1 MANAKVPFEEIPNWV
16 KSYERIQNA
25 VQWIAESPQ
34 MSQLLR
40 TGEQIAKLASYA
52 SSTVPV
58 WIGNAQKMA
67 EALKPAIAICE
78 QLPKIEESVIK
89 AVQLQQDIV
98 SRLGLTAT
106 FWNGISSQVNTWA
119 QSIDT
124 AAIRESFSQLE
135 RLQIIDAIEQV
146 IRDDEF
152 IQTEQPEPIP
162 ISQEDQQIVVEE
174 VTSILSSEKNWEKRF
189 AASVQKW
196 KEEHPVVASILFFI
210 FSQVIV
216 PILVDLMSESIG
228 QPLSPTKVY
237 EAPQTSSSVLYTLP
251 ENELVEIIGDEP
263 YYFKIQISDNTGDQN
278 IIGYASKRSIV
289 IHSGEEIQ
297 EDSQSK
303 VEE

>member
-1 MANAKVPFEEIPNWV
+1 MGEIPNWV

-25 VQWIAESPQ
+25 VQIIAEPTQ

-40 TGEQIAKLASYA
+40 TWEQVVKLSCYP
-52 SSTVPV
+52 SSTVPP
-58 WIGNAQKMA
+58 WIESTQRMA
-67 EALKPAIAICE
+67 EALKPAVAVCE
-78 QLPKIEESVIK
+78 QLPKIEESVIR
-89 AVQLQQDIV
+89 AVQLQQEMV
-98 SRLGLTAT
+98 SKLGLTAT
-106 FWNGISSQVNTWA
+106 FWNRISDQVNTWV
-119 QSIDT
+119 QSID
-124 AAIRESFSQLE
+124 AATIGESFSQQE
-135 RLQIIDAIEQV
+135 QFQIIDTIEKAIK
-146 IRDDEF
+146 DDEF
-152 IQTEQPEPIP
+152 IHTEQSEPIP
-162 ISQEDQQIVVEE
+162 ISQEDQQIVADE
-174 VTSILSSEKNWEKRF
+174 VTGILSSEKNWEKRF

-228 QPLSPTKVY
+228 QTLSPTKVY

-251 ENELVEIIGDEP
+251 ENQLVEIIGDEP

>member
-1 MANAKVPFEEIPNWV
+1 
-16 KSYERIQNA
+16 
-25 VQWIAESPQ
+25 
-34 MSQLLR
+34 
-40 TGEQIAKLASYA
+40 
-52 SSTVPV
+52 
-58 WIGNAQKMA
+58 MA

-228 QPLSPTKVY
+228 QTLSPTKVY

-251 ENELVEIIGDEP
+251 ENQLVEIIGDEP